1 VWLHA
6 QVRHWQNNRGEGKLF
21 SFDMLDAHG
30 GEIRA
35 TAFNAACDK
44 FSEIVHQVG
53 DAESSLGD
61 AESSLGDAESSLG
74 DAESSLGDAKSS
86 LGDAK
91 SSLGDV
97 HQGRV
102 YRVSKGML
110 KPKRAQFN
118 QLNSDYEIS
127 LEPTSIVEEVADDP
141 SIASQVYSVRALPP
155 PSRSITT
162 RVDLSRTRYC
172 ESDTPPM
179 AFRTML

>member
-61 AESSLGDAESSLG
+61 AE
-74 DAESSLGDAKSS
+74 SS